1 MGTEGDMEE
10 QGTCI
15 ISSEPLQGYRPCV
28 GILLHRPGRGLFVG
42 RRIDTT
48 VEAWQ
53 LPQGGID
60 PSETPL
66 SSAVR
71 ELREEAGTD
80 AATLLKESDRWR
92 AYDLPA
98 DLAAKS
104 WRGRYKGQSQR
115 WFLFRFDGEDG
126 DIDLIGHGEE
136 AEFAEWRWMGEA
148 EIMAHIVPFKRAI
161 YQDVFDE
168 FRGDLT

>member
-1 MGTEGDMEE
+1 LDA

-15 ISSEPLQGYRPCV
+15 ISTEPLAGYRPCV
-28 GILLHRPGRGLFVG
+28 GILLHRPGHGLFVG

-60 PSETPL
+60 GSETPL
-66 SSAVR
+66 ASAVR

-80 AATLLKESDRWR
+80 RASLVCESDRWR
-92 AYDLPA
+92 AYDLPP

-104 WRGRYKGQSQR
+104 WGGRYKGQSQR
-115 WFLFRFDGEDG
+115 WFLFRFEGQDE
-126 DIDLIGHGEE
+126 DIDLSGHGEE
-136 AEFAEWRWMGEA
+136 AEFAEWRWMRPP
-148 EIMAHIVPFKRAI
+148 EIMKFIVPFKRTI
-161 YQDVFDE
+161 YQDVFAE
-168 FRGDLT
+168 FRTHLD